1 MKTKE
6 EITHYMDARAIVIKE
21 VQQLQVN
28 VWARTETHEKL
39 TTRFGT
45 YSKYLNL
52 PAVLCSVIFSSG
64 TFFNESDSQ
73 TVQLLL
79 GSLGA
84 MTTLLVTLSTHFDF
98 SGLSDSHKHTSF
110 ALRRFDRRLE
120 SFYMRLTVKK
130 YLTNNCEK
138 PIEDLLEQWQAIGT
152 EYNSIL
158 ENAPNL
164 NTPFTTINGFMS
176 FSKKQLLEKNK
187 DINKNYME
195 KKINNIDYNI
205 IPSIRQVPIKDEPL
219 THCTISQY
227 SKTSSSVQTDDV
239 CLDVEQ

>member
-1 MKTKE
+1 MKTKD
-6 EITHYMDARAIVIKE
+6 EITHYMDARSIVIKE
-21 VQQLQVN
+21 VQNLQVN
-28 VWARTETHEKL
+28 VWARTETHENL

-64 TFFNESDSQ
+64 TFFNESNSQ
-73 TVQLLL
+73 NVQLIL

-84 MTTLLVTLSTHFDF
+84 ITTLLVTLSTHFDF

-110 ALRRFDRRLE
+110 ALRRFDRRLD
-120 SFYMRLTVKK
+120 SFYMRLTVKQ

-158 ENAPNL
+158 ENSPNL
-164 NTPFTTINGFMS
+164 NTPFTTIDGFVS
-176 FSKKQLLEKNK
+176 FSRKHLLDKLK
-187 DINKNYME
+187 DINKSYMD
-195 KKINNIDYNI
+195 KKINNIDCKI
-205 IPSIRQVPIKDEPL
+205 IPSVRQVPINDEPL

-227 SKTSSSVQTDDV
+227 SKPTSSSQTDDV
-239 CLDVEQ
+239 YFDVE